1 MPENDIT
8 ANATSDD
15 PATARAVARAALVAE
30 IQANTGIDEPMI
42 ANLVRTFYSRVRADA
57 LLGPIFEERI
67 TDWEAHF
74 KLLTDFWHGVT
85 LLSGRYHGQPMRAHV
100 RLPIESR
107 HFDRWLELFE
117 ATAKELCPPPAATM
131 FIERARRIAESL
143 ETGIAVS
150 RGEMGP
156 ARKRAAP

>member
-1 MPENDIT
+1 MSNEPTQTPME
-8 ANATSDD
+8 AA
-15 PATARAVARAALVAE
+15 AARAAAKAAMIAE
-30 IQANTGIDEPMI
+30 IRATTGIDEAMI
-42 ANLVRTFYSRVRADA
+42 ANLVRTFYGRVRADA
-57 LLGPIFEERI
+57 LLGPVFEARI

-100 RLPIESR
+100 RLPVEGR

-117 ATAKELCPPPAATM
+117 ATAKELCPPAAAQM

-143 ETGIAVS
+143 EMGIAVT
-150 RGEMGP
+150 RGEMAP
-156 ARKRAAP
+156 VRKRTAPAT